1 MKKTDKKVDIYERLA
16 NALEALPGG
25 FARTESGVEMELI
38 KMAFSPEEAS
48 LAGQMSRTPET
59 PAEIAKR
66 VGLPVDEV
74 TVLLKKMIPRRMVRV
89 ATKAMVAS
97 PAELE
102 GDDVK
107 YRLGHFLVGWY
118 EGNERALGR
127 EYDILFERYVVE
139 GGGDR
144 IFSPRPGQQGVVP
157 YRGSLKPEW
166 LAREPHLDIDA
177 HWERHERF
185 LVVNCMCME
194 LKERVHGSHCD
205 VPVKRCGFIGLPPT
219 TPLSDN
225 VLTREEAKKLFIEI
239 ESYGTMVHTAFYGFT
254 MSADSPQF
262 VGTCSCCNC
271 CCGIINSQMRA
282 GLKESAQRS
291 NYRADKD
298 YDKCTNCG
306 ECIRRCQF
314 FAHIWEKTKNGRR
327 AVYNREKCVGCGS
340 CCIGCPPGALHLE
353 PVSEQEW
360 VRVPNSFEEWEE
372 MRLEFLAAEKRRG
385 GPAAPVKKNKKSRTR
400 GKKGSSLEKS
410 R

>member
-1 MKKTDKKVDIYERLA
+1 
-16 NALEALPGG
+16 
-25 FARTESGVEMELI
+25 MELL
-38 KMAFSPEEAS
+38 KMAFSAEEAW
-48 LAGQMSRTPET
+48 LAGQMTRTPET

-66 VGLPVDEV
+66 VVLPVEEV
-74 TVLLKKMIPRRMVRV
+74 TLLLNRMIPRRMVRV
-89 ATKAMVAS
+89 ATQGMVAS

-118 EGNERALGR
+118 EGNERILGR

-144 IFSPRPGQQGVVP
+144 IFSPRPGNQGVVP

-205 VPVKRCGFIGLPPT
+205 VPVRRCGFIGLPPT
-219 TPLSDN
+219 TPLSEN
-225 VLTREEAKKLFIEI
+225 VVTREEAKKLFTEI

-254 MSADSPQF
+254 MSADPWF
-262 VGTCSCCNC
+262 VNTCCNC

-291 NYRADKD
+291 NYRAVKD
-298 YDKCTNCG
+298 YDKCTACG

-314 FAHIWEKTKNGRR
+314 FAHTWEDTEDGRR
-327 AVYNREKCVGCGS
+327 SVYNREKCVGCGS
-340 CCIGCPPGALHLE
+340 CGMGCPSGALHLE
-353 PVSEQEW
+353 PVSEEEW
-360 VRVPNSFEEWEE
+360 VRVPSSFEDWEE
-372 MRLEFLAAEKRRG
+372 MRLEFLARGEATRRED
-385 GPAAPVKKNKKSRTR
+385 NRS
-400 GKKGSSLEKS
+400 
-410 R
+410 

>member
-1 MKKTDKKVDIYERLA
+1 MKNTDKSVDVYERLA
-16 NALEALPGG
+16 AAMEAMPGG
-25 FARTESGVEMELI
+25 FARTESGVEMELL

-48 LAGQMSRTPET
+48 LAGQMTRTPET
-59 PAEIAKR
+59 PAQIAKR
-66 VGLPVDEV
+66 VGLPVEEV
-74 TVLLKKMIPRRMVRV
+74 TILLKKMIPRRMVRV

-144 IFSPRPGQQGVVP
+144 IFSPRPGNQGVVP

-177 HWERHERF
+177 HWDRHERF

-205 VPVKRCGFIGLPPT
+205 VPVRRCGFIGLPPT
-219 TPLSDN
+219 TPLSEN

-254 MSADSPQF
+254 MSAESPQF

-271 CCGIINSQMRA
+271 CCGIINSQLRA

-291 NYRADKD
+291 NYRAVKD
-298 YDKCTNCG
+298 YDKCTNSG

-314 FAHIWEKTKNGRR
+314 FAHTWEKAEDGRR
-327 AVYNREKCVGCGS
+327 SVYNRDKCVGCGS
-340 CCIGCPPGALHLE
+340 CVMGCKSGALHLE
-353 PVSEQEW
+353 PVSEAEW
-360 VRVPNSFEEWEE
+360 VRVPNNFEEWEE
-372 MRLEFLAAEKRRG
+372 MRLEYLAKEK
-385 GPAAPVKKNKKSRTR
+385 KQ
-400 GKKGSSLEKS
+400 
-410 R
+410 

>member
-1 MKKTDKKVDIYERLA
+1 MNTANGGEDIYERLA

-25 FARTESGVEMELI
+25 FARTESGVEMELL
-38 KMAFSPEEAS
+38 KMAFSAEEAS
-48 LAGQMSRTPET
+48 LAGQMTRTPET

-66 VGLPVDEV
+66 VGLPVEEV
-74 TVLLKKMIPRRMVRV
+74 TLLLNRMIPRRMVRV
-89 ATKAMVAS
+89 ATQGMVAS

-118 EGNERALGR
+118 EGNERILGR

-144 IFSPRPGQQGVVP
+144 IFSPRPGNQGVVP

-205 VPVKRCGFIGLPPT
+205 VPVRRCGFIGLPPT
-219 TPLSDN
+219 TPLSEN
-225 VLTREEAKKLFIEI
+225 VVTREEAKRLFDEI

-282 GLKESAQRS
+282 GLKESVQRS
-291 NYRADKD
+291 NYRAVKD
-298 YDKCTNCG
+298 YDKCTACG

-314 FAHIWEKTKNGRR
+314 FAHTWEDTDGGRR
-327 AVYNREKCVGCGS
+327 SVYNREKCVGCGA
-340 CCIGCPPGALHLE
+340 CGMGCPSGALHLE
-353 PVSEQEW
+353 PVSDEEW
-360 VRVPNSFEEWEE
+360 VRVPSSFEDWEE
-372 MRLEFLAAEKRRG
+372 MRLEFLARGEATRRED
-385 GPAAPVKKNKKSRTR
+385 NR
-400 GKKGSSLEKS
+400 G
-410 R
+410 

>member
-1 MKKTDKKVDIYERLA
+1 MSNADKSIDNYERLA
-16 NALEALPGG
+16 EALSALPGG

-38 KMAFSPEEAS
+38 KMAFSPEEALVAS
-48 LAGQMSRTPET
+48 HMTRTPET

-74 TVLLKKMIPRRMVRV
+74 TALLKRMIPRRMVRV

-97 PAELE
+97 AAELE

-118 EGNERALGR
+118 EGNERTLGK
-127 EYDILFERYVVE
+127 EYDKLFERYVVE

-205 VPVKRCGFIGLPPT
+205 VPVRRCGFVGLPPT
-219 TPLSDN
+219 TPLSEN

-254 MSADSPQF
+254 MSAETPQF

-282 GLKESAQRS
+282 GLKESVQRS
-291 NYRADKD
+291 NYRAVKD

-306 ECIRRCQF
+306 ECVRRCQF
-314 FAHIWEKTKNGRR
+314 FAHGWEKTENGRKS
-327 AVYNREKCVGCGS
+327 VYNRDKCVGCGA
-340 CCIGCPPGALHLE
+340 CGMGCPSGALHLE
-353 PVSEQEW
+353 PVSEEEW

-372 MRLEFLAAEKRRG
+372 MRLEFLAAEKQHG
-385 GPAAPVKKNKKSRTR
+385 GQTAAVKNKK
-400 GKKGSSLEKS
+400 
-410 R
+410 

>member
-1 MKKTDKKVDIYERLA
+1 M
-16 NALEALPGG
+16 
-25 FARTESGVEMELI
+25 
-38 KMAFSPEEAS
+38 
-48 LAGQMSRTPET
+48 
-59 PAEIAKR
+59 
-66 VGLPVDEV
+66 
-74 TVLLKKMIPRRMVRV
+74 
-89 ATKAMVAS
+89 
-97 PAELE
+97 
-102 GDDVK
+102 K

-144 IFSPRPGQQGVVP
+144 IFSPRPGNQGVVP

-205 VPVKRCGFIGLPPT
+205 VPVRRCGFIGLPPT
-219 TPLSDN
+219 TPLSEN

-291 NYRADKD
+291 NYRAVKD

-314 FAHIWEKTKNGRR
+314 FAHTWEKTEDGRR
-327 AVYNREKCVGCGS
+327 SVYNRDKCVGCGS
-340 CCIGCPPGALHLE
+340 CVMGCQSGALHLE
-353 PVSEQEW
+353 PVSEAEW

-372 MRLEFLAAEKRRG
+372 MRLEYLAKEK
-385 GPAAPVKKNKKSRTR
+385 KQ
-400 GKKGSSLEKS
+400 
-410 R
+410 